1 MAVFAWY
8 PCHVKIAVMLLD
20 FIMIGSEWNIYELLN
35 ENIPLVVFLGQA
47 MIMQIGLKSSIF
59 NLYLNFLESDELI
72 IKNVQ

>member
-1 MAVFAWY
+1 
-8 PCHVKIAVMLLD
+8 
-20 FIMIGSEWNIYELLN
+20 MIGSEWNIYELLN